1 MEICHKRTN
10 FYKDNKLVRKFGAKC
25 VIIKLFNT
33 VKRENLI
40 DIMKGYS
47 SMNENIESSQK
58 FPMRP
63 VAPLGVIAM
72 NGCEEMGRRVNEYL
86 MNWQVDATSDQK
98 LHSFYGSD
106 KNGFLL
112 EAHCP
117 RFGTGEGKGMIK
129 DTVRGY
135 DLFIICDVGAYQC
148 TYKLYGREVPMTPDE
163 HYADLKRIIAAVSGK
178 AYRIN
183 VIMPMLYE
191 GRQHRRTSR
200 ESMDCAVMLQ
210 ELVAMGV
217 SNIITFDAH
226 DPRVQNAIPL
236 SGFESIMPTY
246 QMLKAMC
253 HTYDDLRIDKH
264 HMMVISPD
272 EGALNR
278 NIYYSSAMGVDMG
291 MFYKRRDYSRIVDG
305 RNPIVAHEYLGTPVE
320 GKDVFVADDIISSG
334 ESVLDIAENVKARKA
349 RRFFAYGT
357 YAIFTN
363 GLAKF
368 DKAYEEGLIDGI
380 FGSNLTYLNPELKN
394 RPWFHE
400 VDVSKYIAYFISA
413 LNHDASISSLLDP
426 HAKIDALLQKRALE
440 KAKIIDEQL

>member
-10 FYKDNKLVRKFGAKC
+10 FYKDNKLVRKFDAKC
-25 VIIKLFNT
+25 VIIRLFNT

-291 MFYKRRDYSRIVDG
+291 MFYKRRDYTRVVNG
-305 RNPIVAHEYLGTPVE
+305 RNPIVAHEYLGDSVE
-320 GKDVFVADDIISSG
+320 GKTVFIADDIIASG
-334 ESVLDIAENVKARKA
+334 ESMLEVAGNLKERGAARIIANAT
-349 RRFFAYGT
+349 FPL
-357 YAIFTN
+357 FTS
-363 GLAKF
+363 GLKKF
-368 DKAYEEGLIDGI
+368 DQAVADGKLDYVV
-380 FGSNLTYLNPELKN
+380 GTNLTYRQPELLT
-394 RPWFHE
+394 RDWYVD
-400 VDVSKYIAYFISA
+400 VDVSKYAAYFVVA
-413 LNHDASISSLLDP
+413 LNHDMSVSSIIDP
-426 HAKIDALLQKRALE
+426 IKKIEALLAKRG
-440 KAKIIDEQL
+440 

>member
-10 FYKDNKLVRKFGAKC
+10 FYKDNKLVRKFDAKC
-25 VIIKLFNT
+25 VIIRLFNT

-191 GRQHRRTSR
+191 GRQHRWSPWAFPTSSPSTRTIRACRTPSR
-200 ESMDCAVMLQ
+200 
-210 ELVAMGV
+210 
-217 SNIITFDAH
+217 
-226 DPRVQNAIPL
+226 
-236 SGFESIMPTY
+236 
-246 QMLKAMC
+246 
-253 HTYDDLRIDKH
+253 
-264 HMMVISPD
+264 
-272 EGALNR
+272 
-278 NIYYSSAMGVDMG
+278 
-291 MFYKRRDYSRIVDG
+291 
-305 RNPIVAHEYLGTPVE
+305 
-320 GKDVFVADDIISSG
+320 
-334 ESVLDIAENVKARKA
+334 
-349 RRFFAYGT
+349 
-357 YAIFTN
+357 
-363 GLAKF
+363 
-368 DKAYEEGLIDGI
+368 
-380 FGSNLTYLNPELKN
+380 
-394 RPWFHE
+394 
-400 VDVSKYIAYFISA
+400 
-413 LNHDASISSLLDP
+413 
-426 HAKIDALLQKRALE
+426 
-440 KAKIIDEQL
+440 

>member
-1 MEICHKRTN
+1 
-10 FYKDNKLVRKFGAKC
+10 
-25 VIIKLFNT
+25 
-33 VKRENLI
+33 
-40 DIMKGYS
+40 
-47 SMNENIESSQK
+47 MNENISNESSQK

-86 MNWQVDATSDQK
+86 MNWQVDSSSDQK

-117 RFGTGEGKGMIK
+117 RFGTGEGKGMIA
-129 DTVRGY
+129 DSVRGY

-148 TYKLYGREVPMTPDE
+148 TYKLYGREIPMTPDE

-191 GRQHRRTSR
+191 GRQHRRTAR

-210 ELVAMGV
+210 ELVNMGV

-264 HMMVISPD
+264 HMMVISP
-272 EGALNR
+272 GRGRAQPQHLLQLC
-278 NIYYSSAMGVDMG
+278 
-291 MFYKRRDYSRIVDG
+291 DG
-305 RNPIVAHEYLGTPVE
+305 RGHGH
-320 GKDVFVADDIISSG
+320 
-334 ESVLDIAENVKARKA
+334 VL
-349 RRFFAYGT
+349 
-357 YAIFTN
+357 
-363 GLAKF
+363 
-368 DKAYEEGLIDGI
+368 
-380 FGSNLTYLNPELKN
+380 
-394 RPWFHE
+394 
-400 VDVSKYIAYFISA
+400 
-413 LNHDASISSLLDP
+413 
-426 HAKIDALLQKRALE
+426 
-440 KAKIIDEQL
+440 

>member
-10 FYKDNKLVRKFGAKC
+10 FYKDNKLVRKFDAKC
-25 VIIKLFNT
+25 VIIRLFNT

-183 VIMPMLYE
+183 VIMPYLYE
-191 GRQHRRTSR
+191 GRQHRRSTR
-200 ESMDCAVMLQ
+200 ESLDCAQALQ
-210 ELVAMGV
+210 DLQNLGV
-217 SNIITFDAH
+217 SNFITFDAH
-226 DPRVQNAIPL
+226 DPRIQNAVPL
-236 SGFESIMPTY
+236 MGFDSVRPSY
-246 QMLKAMC
+246 QILKALFRK
-253 HTYDDLRIDKH
+253 DKDLQLDRE
-264 HMMVISPD
+264 HMMIVSPD
-272 EGALNR
+272 EGALDR
-278 NIYYSSAMGVDMG
+278 NIFFSSVLGLDMG
-291 MFYKRRDYSRIVDG
+291 MFYKRRDYTRIVNG
-305 RNPIVAHEYLGTPVE
+305 RNPIVAHEYLGDDVE
-320 GKDVFVADDIISSG
+320 GKDILVSDDIISSG
-334 ESVLDIAENVKARKA
+334 DSILDLAHELKKRKA
-349 RRFFAYGT
+349 NRIFASAT
-357 YAIFTN
+357 FALFTN
-363 GLAKF
+363 GLDAF
-368 DKAYEEGLIDGI
+368 NKAYEEGYISRVI
-380 FGSNLTYLNPELKN
+380 STNLTYRTDELKN
-394 RPWFHE
+394 APWFIE
-400 VDVSKYIAYFISA
+400 ADMSKYISYIIAS
-413 LNHDASISSLLDP
+413 LNHDRSLSR
-426 HAKIDALLQKRALE
+426 LLNPYSRIKNLIERYH
-440 KAKIIDEQL
+440 EQQTAAGFRLV

>member
-1 MEICHKRTN
+1 MTK
-10 FYKDNKLVRKFGAKC
+10 Y
-25 VIIKLFNT
+25 VIIILFDSVNQVELIDT
-33 VKRENLI
+33 VK
-40 DIMKGYS
+40 GFS

-86 MNWQVDATSDQK
+86 MNWQVDSSSDQK

-117 RFGTGEGKGMIK
+117 RFGTGEGKGMIA
-129 DTVRGY
+129 DSVRGY

-148 TYKLYGREVPMTPDE
+148 TYKLYGREIPMTPDE

-226 DPRVQNAIPL
+226 DTRVSNAIPL
-236 SGFESIMPTY
+236 TGFDNIKPTY
-246 QMLKAMC
+246 QMLKAIVRDVPDISFA
-253 HTYDDLRIDKH
+253 HDDIMIISDDGTILRT
-264 HMMVISPD
+264 
-272 EGALNR
+272 GADGDL
-278 NIYYSSAMGVDMG
+278 
-291 MFYKRRDYSRIVDG
+291 IVL
-305 RNPIVAHEYLGTPVE
+305 PEPVAHTAGIYIS
-320 GKDVFVADDIISSG
+320 DI
-334 ESVLDIAENVKARKA
+334 
-349 RRFFAYGT
+349 
-357 YAIFTN
+357 
-363 GLAKF
+363 
-368 DKAYEEGLIDGI
+368 
-380 FGSNLTYLNPELKN
+380 
-394 RPWFHE
+394 
-400 VDVSKYIAYFISA
+400 
-413 LNHDASISSLLDP
+413 
-426 HAKIDALLQKRALE
+426 
-440 KAKIIDEQL
+440 

>member
-25 VIIKLFNT
+25 VIIRLFNT

-135 DLFIICDVGAYQC
+135 DLFIICDVGAY
-148 TYKLYGREVPMTPDE
+148 P
-163 HYADLKRIIAAVSGK
+163 VS
-178 AYRIN
+178 
-183 VIMPMLYE
+183 
-191 GRQHRRTSR
+191 
-200 ESMDCAVMLQ
+200 
-210 ELVAMGV
+210 
-217 SNIITFDAH
+217 
-226 DPRVQNAIPL
+226 
-236 SGFESIMPTY
+236 
-246 QMLKAMC
+246 
-253 HTYDDLRIDKH
+253 
-264 HMMVISPD
+264 
-272 EGALNR
+272 
-278 NIYYSSAMGVDMG
+278 
-291 MFYKRRDYSRIVDG
+291 
-305 RNPIVAHEYLGTPVE
+305 
-320 GKDVFVADDIISSG
+320 
-334 ESVLDIAENVKARKA
+334 
-349 RRFFAYGT
+349 
-357 YAIFTN
+357 
-363 GLAKF
+363 
-368 DKAYEEGLIDGI
+368 
-380 FGSNLTYLNPELKN
+380 
-394 RPWFHE
+394 
-400 VDVSKYIAYFISA
+400 
-413 LNHDASISSLLDP
+413 
-426 HAKIDALLQKRALE
+426 
-440 KAKIIDEQL
+440 